1 MTLGSL
7 MDSTS
12 NIENYD
18 IPSEE
23 KYEWALNAL
32 EVLASMR
39 TFHEIVNNQ
48 RPKVELYSAAHVFMS
63 QLVPME
69 CMAFMEINDVDMSF
83 VIAKCYPEDKQSDIQ
98 KFIDKQISKGTF
110 AWALQQNKVIT
121 LALEEDDKT
130 LLFHS
135 LVTPL
140 SVKGMFVGILDCKTE
155 NIQGIGLDMI
165 SVVAQN
171 LASSLDTYLSKE
183 IINNYNQHLEKV
195 INNRTQEL
203 EEAKK
208 LAEVANVAKS
218 DFLTSMSHEL
228 RTPLNAIIGYSEL
241 LMEQSNSDDLDDLKK
256 IFNSGTYLL
265 SLINNILD
273 LSKIE
278 AGKMENYL
286 EEISIKKV
294 IESVLESIEALGGNN
309 EIDCLIASDVDVI
322 TTDELKFKQI
332 LLNLLSNANKFTDDG
347 KITLEVKLN
356 KKDGITWVV
365 VSIIDNGIGMTT
377 EQVLRLFQVFTQ
389 ADDTTTKKYGGTGLG
404 LAITRQLCEI
414 LGGNIIVRSEI
425 DKGSTF
431 TVNLPIKSPDIVM
444 TPTKSSLV

>member
-1 MTLGSL
+1 
-7 MDSTS
+7 MDDTS

-18 IPSEE
+18 IPSGE
-23 KYEWALNAL
+23 KYDWALNAL
-32 EVLASMR
+32 EILASMR
-39 TFHEIVNNQ
+39 TFHEIINNQ
-48 RPKVELYSAAHVFMS
+48 RPKDELYTAAKIFIS

-69 CMAFMEINDVDMSF
+69 CMVFMEINDVDMSF
-83 VIAKCYPEDKQSDIQ
+83 VIAHCFPEDKKNDMQSLIND
-98 KFIDKQISKGTF
+98 QIEKATF
-110 AWALQQNKVIT
+110 AWALQQNKVVTIE
-121 LALEEDDKT
+121 LEKENKT

-140 SVKGMFVGILDCKTE
+140 SVKGMFVGILDCAME
-155 NIQGIGLDMI
+155 NIQGIGLDMV

-195 INNRTQEL
+195 ISTRTQEL

-241 LMEQSNSDDLDDLKK
+241 LMEQANQKTDDVADLKK

-278 AGKMENYL
+278 AGKMEVYL
-286 EEISIKKV
+286 EEVSIRKV
-294 IESVLESIEALGGNN
+294 INSVLESIEALGSNN
-309 EIDCLIASDVDVI
+309 KIECLIDPDVDVMI
-322 TTDELKFKQI
+322 TDELKFKQI
-332 LLNLLSNANKFTDDG
+332 LINLLSNADKFTDDG
-347 KITLEVKLN
+347 EIVVEVKLN
-356 KKDGITWVV
+356 ITNGITWVV
-365 VSIIDNGIGMTT
+365 VSIADNGIGMTV
-377 EQVLRLFQVFTQ
+377 EQVRRLFQVFTQ
-389 ADDTTTKKYGGTGLG
+389 ADDSTTKKYGGTGLG

-414 LGGNIIVRSEI
+414 LGGNIIVKSEI

-431 TVNLPIKSPDIVM
+431 TANLPLNSPDMAMISIKPS
-444 TPTKSSLV
+444 TF